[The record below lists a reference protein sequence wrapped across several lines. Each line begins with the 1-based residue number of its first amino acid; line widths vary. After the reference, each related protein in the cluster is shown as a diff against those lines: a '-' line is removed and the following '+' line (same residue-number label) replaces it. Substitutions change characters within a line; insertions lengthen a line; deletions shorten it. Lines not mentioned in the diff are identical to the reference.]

1 MPDNTIRRGS
11 SIGAGEVILPGI
23 TVGQGATVGAGAVV
37 TKGVPDPRWW
47 SDTPLALCRYSIRT
61 TSARTR
67 DLAQFPIETA
77 LKARAIPWCEPPPRE

>member
-1 MPDNTIRRGS
+1 MTASTSKTADLSAAAAR
-11 SIGAGEVILPGI
+11 AAVAHECLLEDDVF
-23 TVGQGATVGAGAVV
+23 VGPQATF
-37 TKGVPDPRWW
+37 TNDPFPRKR
-47 SDTPLALCRYSIRT
+47 PFECRTTTIRT